1 MFRSKEKKN
10 SITPLAQEVLDT
22 VIVKLRESHKN
33 TKNSLFALTDYSLY
47 VPAAGPWLAQQY
59 GKSQVLRTMLLG
71 TRLDANGRLVCPEY
85 ETLETQLRN
94 IREKAIR
101 DLADSETISVR
112 AMDSLKDRMELELER
127 MTRSLL
133 ADAEAKPESESD
145 ITDATLMEELLKTFN
160 EVDWM
165 ALDDVRQHM
174 AMRAAAGKAVLEQ
187 YRQALDELEQ
197 AGK

>member
-33 TKNSLFALTDYSLY
+33 TKDSLFGLTDYSRY

-59 GKSQVLRTMLLG
+59 GKSQVLRTMLVG

-112 AMDSLKDRMELELER
+112 AMDSLKDRTELELER
-127 MTRSLL
+127 MTRSIL
-133 ADAEAKPESESD
+133 ADAEAKPDSD
-145 ITDATLMEELLKTFN
+145 ITDSTLMDALMRAFN
-160 EVDWM
+160 DVDWM

-187 YRQALDELEQ
+187 YRQVLDELEQ
-197 AGK
+197 SGK

>member
-1 MFRSKEKKN
+1 MFHSKDKKN

-22 VIVKLRESHKN
+22 VLEKLRESHKQV
-33 TKNSLFALTDYSLY
+33 KDSLFMLADYSRY

-85 ETLETQLRN
+85 ETLETQLRS

-101 DLADSETISVR
+101 ELSDSETLSVR

-127 MTRSLL
+127 MTRSMLS
-133 ADAEAKPESESD
+133 DAEAKPDSA
-145 ITDATLMEELLKTFN
+145 ITDATLMEALLSTFN

-165 ALDDVRQHM
+165 SLDDVRQHM

-187 YRQALDELEQ
+187 YRHALDELEQ
-197 AGK
+197 SDK

>member
-1 MFRSKEKKN
+1 MFRSKEKRN

-22 VIVKLRESHKN
+22 VIVKLRESHKH
-33 TKNSLFALTDYSLY
+33 TKDILFGLTDYSRY
-47 VPAAGPWLAQQY
+47 VPASGSWLAQQY

-101 DLADSETISVR
+101 DLSDSETLAMR

-133 ADAEAKPESESD
+133 SDAESKPESD

-187 YRQALDELEQ
+187 YRQVLDELEQ